1 MVWFL
6 RRRVPDLQPPRTR
19 RPSGALEPARWIA
32 GLALIVNACASTQG
46 PPTHFGPWGPVS
58 PVREPDRSVLVAA
71 ITAVTAG
78 DARSVVLARYAGD
91 IYRRLDLASLNREV
105 PVAVD
110 AGGQL
115 GPIDTGMPKY
125 RAKVFET
132 DFPGKTTILELSAP
146 SVRGGS
152 ATVTA
157 WRWDA
162 LAWNCSLPGRSERL
176 TLKLE
181 DEHWKVTDTS
191 ADPERLLLKAGCP

>member
-1 MVWFL
+1 MTSPSF
-6 RRRVPDLQPPRTR
+6 VPMSRSLAAPGHAAWLA
-19 RPSGALEPARWIA
+19 S
-32 GLALIVNACASTQG
+32 LALIVGACASTPA
-46 PPTHFGPWGPVS
+46 PPTHFGPWGTVS
-58 PVREPDRSVLVAA
+58 PLREPERSVLVAA
-71 ITAVTAG
+71 ITAATAA

-91 IYRRLDLASLNREV
+91 IYRRLDLASLSRQV

-115 GPIDTGMPKY
+115 GPIDTGSPKY

-132 DFPGKTTILELSAP
+132 DFPGKTTILEMSAP

-162 LAWNCSLPGRSERL
+162 LAWTCSLPGKAEHL
-176 TLKLE
+176 TLRLE
-181 DEHWKVTDTS
+181 GKQWKVAATS